1 MWERWE
7 GSEVK
12 KIWERQEGG
21 EVEVGKVRGW

>member
-12 KIWERQEGG
+12 KIWEREEGG

>member
-12 KIWERQEGG
+12 KVWERQEGG